1 MTIDEAIKHA
11 EEVAEKNEKKAS
23 WFWGKGGNPNY
34 ENCVERAKEH
44 RQLAKWLKELKDY
57 KERTPSYEAGY
68 NDAESEEYCMSK
80 CVYDLSEDCHNKDRL
95 ACVLDKIE
103 KEINSPNR
111 GTCDYFIVDRIEE
124 IIDKYKTESEE

>member
-1 MTIDEAIKHA
+1 
-11 EEVAEKNEKKAS
+11 
-23 WFWGKGGNPNY
+23 
-34 ENCVERAKEH
+34 
-44 RQLAKWLKELKDY
+44 
-57 KERTPSYEAGY
+57 
-68 NDAESEEYCMSK
+68 MSK
-80 CVYDLSEDCHNKDRL
+80 CVYDLSEDCHNKDCL